1 MLTLRKNIQIG
12 ILQLIFL
19 MTIGNVIAQE
29 EPKIIEIIQAG
40 GSTQDQF
47 NFPGANILIK
57 KEGVRVHLLHEGAL
71 IKSDISYF
79 YPKQNFFKANGEIV
93 FTQGDSLRMT
103 CDKIEYNGTSKMAK
117 AWGNVV
123 LERPD
128 MNLKTD
134 TLYLDRSNS
143 KAFYNSFGTIVDEKR
158 KLTSIRGIYFMD
170 EKKYRFISRVK
181 IDDPEYE
188 LKSQRLD
195 YYTETDKAFFYG
207 KTTIVGE
214 EYDIYCEKGA
224 YDTQSQKGNFQE
236 NAVIFYNN
244 KEIRGDSLYFENEKN
259 YAAATNNVSI
269 IDTLNKSVINGHYGE
284 IFKAKDSAIIT
295 RRAMAINIIDLDSL
309 YIHADTLIATGPQEK
324 KILRGYYD
332 VRIFKTDLR
341 GKSDSL
347 HLDQSTGL
355 IKLLKLPLNRKEEQ
369 IFTASQKNAKN
380 PVLWFGKS
388 QMSGDKIFL
397 TSDMK
402 TKKLDSLKIVGNSW
416 IIEKD
421 SISDTGFNQIKGGIL
436 DGAFEEGKLREIEV
450 SKNTEVIYYMYSDED
465 NELIGIDKTTCS
477 RLKMVTAN
485 NQIEDITFFV
495 SPDGDLYPDK
505 DLPSNERKLEGFI
518 WREEERPKS
527 ILDLFSEEDNQFQP
541 TEIQEMSI
549 PEGFLEK
556 ETD

>member
-1 MLTLRKNIQIG
+1 MRKHIQIG
-12 ILQLIFL
+12 IIQLVFL
-19 MTIGNVIAQE
+19 FAIGKAVAQE
-29 EPKIIEIIQAG
+29 EPKIIKIIQAG

-47 NFPGANILIK
+47 NFPGANILVK
-57 KEGVRVHLLHEGAL
+57 KEGIRVHLFHEGAL
-71 IKSDISYF
+71 IKSDVSYF
-79 YPKQNFFKANGEIV
+79 YPKENFFRANGDVI
-93 FTQGDSLRMT
+93 FTQGDSLKMT
-103 CDKIEYNGTSKMAK
+103 CDQIEYDGTSKLAK
-117 AWGNVV
+117 AWGKVV

-134 TLYLDRSNS
+134 TLFLDRANS
-143 KAFYNSFGTIVDEKR
+143 QAFYNSFGTIEDEKR

-181 IDDPEYE
+181 IDDPEY
-188 LKSQRLD
+188 LLNSQRLD
-195 YYTETDKAFFYG
+195 YYTESDKAFFYG

-224 YDTQSQKGNFQE
+224 YDTQLQRGNFQE
-236 NAVIFYNN
+236 NAVIFYDN

-259 YAAATNNVSI
+259 YAAATNNISV

-295 RRAMAINIIDLDSL
+295 RRGLAVNIIDQDSL
-309 YIHADTLIATGPQEK
+309 YIHADTLIATGPTEK

-355 IKLLKLPLNRKEEQ
+355 IKLLKLPLSRKENQ
-369 IFTASQKNAKN
+369 ILTASQKNKKN
-380 PVLWFGKS
+380 PILWFGRS

-397 TSDMK
+397 TSDME
-402 TKKLDSLKIVGNSW
+402 TKKLDSLKIIGNSW
-416 IIEKD
+416 IIERD
-421 SISDTGFNQIKGGIL
+421 SISDTGFNQIKGGVL
-436 DGAFEEGKLREIEV
+436 DGLFKEGELREIDV
-450 SKNTEVIYYMYSDED
+450 SKNTEVVYYMYSDED

-477 RLKMVTAN
+477 RLKMVTRE

-495 SPDGDLYPDK
+495 SPDGNLFPDK
-505 DLPSNERKLEGFI
+505 DLPHNERKLEGFI
-518 WREEERPKS
+518 WREDERPNT
-527 ILDLFSEEDNQFQP
+527 IQELFSKEDNQFQP
-541 TEIQEMSI
+541 TEIREVSI
-549 PEGFLEK
+549 PEDFLQK
-556 ETD
+556 IDK

>member
-1 MLTLRKNIQIG
+1 MRKHIQIG
-12 ILQLIFL
+12 ILQLVFL
-19 MTIGNVIAQE
+19 FAIGKAVAQE
-29 EPKIIEIIQAG
+29 EPKIIKIIQAG

-47 NFPGANILIK
+47 NFPGANILVK
-57 KEGVRVHLLHEGAL
+57 KEGIRVHLFHEGAL
-71 IKSDISYF
+71 IKSDVSYF
-79 YPKQNFFKANGEIV
+79 YPKENFFRANGDVI
-93 FTQGDSLRMT
+93 FTQGDSLKMT
-103 CDKIEYNGTSKMAK
+103 CDQIEYNGTSKLAK
-117 AWGNVV
+117 AWGKVV

-134 TLYLDRSNS
+134 TLYLDRANS

-181 IDDPEYE
+181 IDDPEYI
-188 LKSQRLD
+188 LNSQRLD
-195 YYTETDKAFFYG
+195 YYTESDKAFFYG

-224 YDTQSQKGNFQE
+224 YDTQLQRGNFQE
-236 NAVIFYNN
+236 NAVIFYDN

-259 YAAATNNVSI
+259 YAAATNNISV

-295 RRAMAINIIDLDSL
+295 RRALAINIIDQDSL
-309 YIHADTLIATGPQEK
+309 YIHADTLIATGPTEK

-332 VRIFKTDLR
+332 VRVFKTDLR

-355 IKLLKLPLNRKEEQ
+355 IKLLKLPLSRKENQ
-369 IFTASQKNAKN
+369 ILTASQKNKKN
-380 PVLWFGKS
+380 PILWFGKS

-397 TSDMK
+397 TSDME
-402 TKKLDSLKIVGNSW
+402 TKKLDSLKIIGNSW
-416 IIEKD
+416 IIERD
-421 SISDTGFNQIKGGIL
+421 SISDSGFNQIKGGVL
-436 DGAFEEGKLREIEV
+436 DGLFKEGELREIDV

-477 RLKMVTAN
+477 RLKMVTRE

-495 SPDGDLYPDK
+495 SPDGNLFPDK
-505 DLPSNERKLEGFI
+505 DLPFNERKLEGFI
-518 WREEERPKS
+518 WREDERPNN
-527 ILDLFSEEDNQFQP
+527 IQELFSEEDNQFQP
-541 TEIQEMSI
+541 TEIREVSI
-549 PEGFLEK
+549 PEDFLQKIE
-556 ETD
+556 E

>member
-1 MLTLRKNIQIG
+1 MRKHIQIG
-12 ILQLIFL
+12 ILQLVFL
-19 MTIGNVIAQE
+19 FAIGKVVAQE
-29 EPKIIEIIQAG
+29 EPKIIKIIQAG

-47 NFPGANILIK
+47 NFPGANILVK
-57 KEGVRVHLLHEGAL
+57 KEGIRVHLFHEGAL
-71 IKSDISYF
+71 IKSDVSYF
-79 YPKQNFFKANGEIV
+79 YPKENFFRANGDVI
-93 FTQGDSLRMT
+93 FTQGDSLKMT
-103 CDKIEYNGTSKMAK
+103 CDQIEYDGTSKLAK
-117 AWGNVV
+117 AWGKVV

-134 TLYLDRSNS
+134 TLFLDRANS
-143 KAFYNSFGTIVDEKR
+143 KAFYNSFGTIEDEKR

-181 IDDPEYE
+181 IDDPEY
-188 LKSQRLD
+188 LLNSQRLD
-195 YYTETDKAFFYG
+195 YYTESDKAFFYG

-224 YDTQSQKGNFQE
+224 YDTQLQRGNFQE
-236 NAVIFYNN
+236 NAVIFYDN

-259 YAAATNNVSI
+259 YAAATNNISV

-295 RRAMAINIIDLDSL
+295 RRALAVNIIDQDSL
-309 YIHADTLIATGPQEK
+309 YIHADTLIATGPTEK

-355 IKLLKLPLNRKEEQ
+355 IKLLKLPLSRKEKQ
-369 IFTASQKNAKN
+369 ILTASQKNKKN
-380 PVLWFGKS
+380 PILWFGRS

-397 TSDMK
+397 TSDME
-402 TKKLDSLKIVGNSW
+402 TKKLDSLKIIGNSW
-416 IIEKD
+416 IIERD
-421 SISDTGFNQIKGGIL
+421 SISDTGFNQIKGGVL
-436 DGAFEEGKLREIEV
+436 DGLFKEGELREIDV
-450 SKNTEVIYYMYSDED
+450 SKNTEVVYYMYSDED

-477 RLKMVTAN
+477 RLKMVTRE

-495 SPDGDLYPDK
+495 SPDGNLFPDK
-505 DLPSNERKLEGFI
+505 DLPHNERKLEGFI
-518 WREEERPKS
+518 WREDERPNT
-527 ILDLFSEEDNQFQP
+527 IQELFSKEDNQFQP
-541 TEIQEMSI
+541 TEIREVSI
-549 PEGFLEK
+549 PEDFLQKIDE
-556 ETD
+556 

>member
-1 MLTLRKNIQIG
+1 
-12 ILQLIFL
+12 
-19 MTIGNVIAQE
+19 
-29 EPKIIEIIQAG
+29 
-40 GSTQDQF
+40 
-47 NFPGANILIK
+47 
-57 KEGVRVHLLHEGAL
+57 
-71 IKSDISYF
+71 
-79 YPKQNFFKANGEIV
+79 
-93 FTQGDSLRMT
+93 MT

-117 AWGNVV
+117 AFGNVV

-158 KLTSIRGIYFMD
+158 KLTSIRGIYFMN

-207 KTTIVGE
+207 KTTITGK

-259 YAAATNNVSI
+259 YAAATNNISI

-284 IFKAKDSAIIT
+284 IFKIKDSAIIT

-309 YIHADTLIATGPQEK
+309 YIHADTLIATGPHEK

-402 TKKLDSLKIVGNSW
+402 TKKLDSLKILGNSW

-436 DGAFEEGKLREIEV
+436 HGSFEEGKLREIEV
-450 SKNTEVIYYMYSDED
+450 SKNTEVIYYMYSDDE

-495 SPDGDLYPDK
+495 SPDGELYPDK
-505 DLPSNERKLEGFI
+505 DLPTNERKLEGFI

-527 ILDLFSEEDNQFQP
+527 IIDLFSEEDNEFQP
-541 TEIQEMSI
+541 TEIQEMSM
-549 PEGFLEK
+549 PGGFLEIN
-556 ETD
+556 

>member
-1 MLTLRKNIQIG
+1 MRKHIQIG
-12 ILQLIFL
+12 ILQLVLLFA
-19 MTIGNVIAQE
+19 IGKAVAQE
-29 EPKIIEIIQAG
+29 EPKIIKIIQAG

-47 NFPGANILIK
+47 NFPGANILVK
-57 KEGVRVHLLHEGAL
+57 KEGIRVHLFHEGAL
-71 IKSDISYF
+71 IKSDVSYF
-79 YPKQNFFKANGEIV
+79 YPKENFFRANGDVI
-93 FTQGDSLRMT
+93 FTQGDSLKMT
-103 CDKIEYNGTSKMAK
+103 CDQIEYDGTSKLAK
-117 AWGNVV
+117 AWGKVV

-134 TLYLDRSNS
+134 TLFLDRVNS
-143 KAFYNSFGTIVDEKR
+143 KAFYNSFGTIEDEKR

-181 IDDPEYE
+181 IDDPEY
-188 LKSQRLD
+188 LLNSQRLD
-195 YYTETDKAFFYG
+195 YYTESDKAFFYG

-224 YDTQSQKGNFQE
+224 YDTQLQRGNFQE
-236 NAVIFYNN
+236 NAVIFYDN

-259 YAAATNNVSI
+259 YAAATNNISV

-295 RRAMAINIIDLDSL
+295 RRALAVNIIDQDSL
-309 YIHADTLIATGPQEK
+309 YIHADTLIATGPTEK

-355 IKLLKLPLNRKEEQ
+355 IKLLKLPLSRKENQ
-369 IFTASQKNAKN
+369 ILTVSQKNKKN
-380 PVLWFGKS
+380 PILWFGRS

-397 TSDMK
+397 TSDME
-402 TKKLDSLKIVGNSW
+402 TKKLDSLKIIGNSW
-416 IIEKD
+416 IIERD
-421 SISDTGFNQIKGGIL
+421 SISDTGFNQIKGGVL
-436 DGAFEEGKLREIEV
+436 DGLFKEGELREIDV
-450 SKNTEVIYYMYSDED
+450 SKNTEVVYYMYSDED

-477 RLKMVTAN
+477 RLKMVTRE

-495 SPDGDLYPDK
+495 SPDGNLFPDK
-505 DLPSNERKLEGFI
+505 DLPLNERKLEGFI
-518 WREEERPKS
+518 WREDERPNT
-527 ILDLFSEEDNQFQP
+527 IQELFSKEDNQFQP
-541 TEIQEMSI
+541 TEIREVSI
-549 PEGFLEK
+549 PEDFLQKIDE
-556 ETD
+556 

>member
-1 MLTLRKNIQIG
+1 MRKNIQVG

-19 MTIGNVIAQE
+19 LAIGKVVAQE
-29 EPKIIEIIQAG
+29 EPKIIKIIQAG

-47 NFPGANILIK
+47 YFPGANILVK
-57 KEGVRVHLLHEGAL
+57 KEGIRVHLFHEGAL

-79 YPKQNFFKANGEIV
+79 YAKENFFKAKGDVV
-93 FTQGDSLRMT
+93 FTQGDSLKMT
-103 CDKIEYNGTSKMAK
+103 CDQIEYDGSSKLAK
-117 AWGNVV
+117 AWGKVV

-128 MNLKTD
+128 MTLKTD
-134 TLYLDRSNS
+134 TLYLDRANS
-143 KAFYNSFGTIVDEKR
+143 EAFYNSFGTIVDEKR
-158 KLTSIRGIYFMD
+158 KLTSIRGIYFMN
-170 EKKYRFISRVK
+170 EKKYRFISRVR

-188 LKSQRLD
+188 LKSQQLD
-195 YYTETDKAFFYG
+195 YYTESDKAFFYG

-214 EYDIYCEKGA
+214 EYDIFCEKGA
-224 YDTQSQKGNFQE
+224 YDTQLQRGNFQK
-236 NAVIFYNN
+236 NAVIFYDN

-259 YAAATNNVSI
+259 YAAATNNVSV

-295 RRAMAINIIDLDSL
+295 RRALAINIIDQDSL
-309 YIHADTLIATGPQEK
+309 YIHADTLIATGPPEK

-355 IKLLKLPLNRKEEQ
+355 IKLLKLPLSRKENQ
-369 IFTASQKNAKN
+369 ILSTSQKNKKN
-380 PVLWFGKS
+380 PILWFGKS

-397 TSDMK
+397 ISDMK

-416 IIEKD
+416 ILERD
-421 SISDTGFNQIKGGIL
+421 SISETGFNQIKGGLL
-436 DGAFEEGKLREIEV
+436 DGLFKDGKLSEIDV
-450 SKNTEVIYYMYSDED
+450 SKNTEVIYYMYSDEG

-477 RLKMVTAN
+477 RLKMITKEN
-485 NQIEDITFFV
+485 EIEDITFFV
-495 SPDGDLYPDK
+495 SPNGDLFPDK
-505 DLPSNERKLEGFI
+505 DLPINERKLDGFI
-518 WREEERPKS
+518 WREDERPDT
-527 ILDLFSEEDNQFQP
+527 ILELFSEEDNQFQP
-541 TEIQEMSI
+541 TEIKEMNV

-556 ETD
+556 IVE